1 MMRLPTPTIQRKL
14 LLLLL
19 AVGMLSS
26 LMSSLIVHWETTHAL
41 SNSLGPLVV
50 SQAELTAADLDA
62 EIILHANMVGEID
75 GGTTGIIAGRSM
87 EDFEHRFVGD
97 PADDDALTS
106 AGLPLPIAACLRGMS
121 DLRTSVTLTVCGDT
135 ADGPW
140 LLFAQPRRTGGG
152 VVAGAVRPAA
162 LLRRLLVH
170 RPAIAANHALLLRGA
185 GGFSVLASARPVAAG
200 VLGMA
205 DRVPRGGAVWA
216 ESSGVAGPG
225 TMAGFAWSSAFAR
238 LGSPNADGP
247 ELFACV
253 VIPLDFIA
261 PTLGNVASRTVL
273 LQSLLALLLM
283 AVGVALARRIT
294 EPVGELVGH
303 ARRVA
308 AGDFASRVTA
318 RTRDELGGL
327 AQAVND
333 MASRLEAQRATL
345 EQQVVAA
352 RSQARQLELLSE
364 VGRAAISAF
373 DLRQVLLTVHTGFSR
388 HVAYDGLAAAVFRA
402 NGDASLEQVEGEVF
416 VAEATPDGVRL
427 FLEELTLGAGSA
439 DSLTL
444 REGTMED
451 EPVLNRAYEWFCI
464 VPLRVER
471 GLLGA
476 VVLARRD
483 AAPLTSEERQSIEG
497 TAQLLALAV
506 EHIRLYERTEGFA
519 RELERQVQQR
529 THELE
534 RSHERLLSTERHAAT
549 GRLAAGIAHE
559 INNPLGIIKNYL
571 NLLRTQHAGD
581 TGPDAEAFAVIG
593 EELDRIARIV
603 RNLLDFYRPPRMPV
617 GLVDVNEEIRTLC
630 RLMQGGMRRNGIT
643 MDLRLAPE
651 LPGAL
656 LPPDQFRQVMLNL
669 LRNAEDALR
678 NGGGKLTVTTRR
690 QAGEPDG
697 RQARVVVD
705 VADTGC
711 GIQPDDRQHIFE
723 PFFTTKGERHGT
735 GLGLAVSYGIVSNA
749 GGSIEV
755 ESSPGRGSVFTL
767 RLRADAEPR
776 AHENRH

>member
-1 MMRLPTPTIQRKL
+1 MRLPTPTIQRKL

-19 AVGMLSS
+19 AVGMLSALTS
-26 LMSSLIVHWETTHAL
+26 ALIVHWETTHAL

-62 EIILHANMVGEID
+62 EIIRHANALAALD
-75 GGTTGIIAGRSM
+75 GLAAAPDA
-87 EDFEHRFVGD
+87 EPHEFEHGFVGD
-97 PADDDALTS
+97 PRDDDALAS
-106 AGLPLPIAACLRGMS
+106 AGLPRAIATCLRAGV
-121 DLRTSVTLTVCGDT
+121 DRDTSVAVAVCGDSAT
-135 ADGPW
+135 DRW
-140 LLFAQPRRTGGG
+140 LLFARPGGRAG
-152 VVAGAVRPAA
+152 SVVCGAVRPES
-162 LLRRLLVH
+162 LLRRLLTH
-170 RPAIAANHALLLRGA
+170 RPAIAANHALLLRDGNA
-185 GGFSVLASARPVAAG
+185 FAVLASARAVPSAVIA
-200 VLGMA
+200 MT

-216 ESSGVAGPG
+216 ESSGVGGPG
-225 TMAGFAWSSAFAR
+225 AMAGFAWSSAFAR
-238 LGSPNADGP
+238 LGTPDADGP
-247 ELFACV
+247 DLYACV

-308 AGDFASRVTA
+308 AGDFASRVRA

-327 AQAVND
+327 SEAVND
-333 MASRLEAQRATL
+333 MAARLETQRATL
-345 EQQVVAA
+345 ERQVAA
-352 RSQARQLELLSE
+352 ERSQARRLELLSE

-373 DLRQVLLTVHTGFSR
+373 DLRQVLLTLHAGLAR
-388 HVAYDGLAAAVFRA
+388 HIAYDGLAAAVFRA

-416 VAEATPDGVRL
+416 VADATPDGVRL
-427 FLEELTLGAGSA
+427 FLEELTLGAGTA
-439 DSLTL
+439 DAVAL
-444 REGTMED
+444 REGAMED
-451 EPVLNRAYEWFCI
+451 EPVLNRVYAWFCV

-483 AAPLTSEERQSIEG
+483 ASPLTPDERQSIEG

-534 RSHERLLSTERHAAT
+534 KSHERLLATERHAAT

-559 INNPLGIIKNYL
+559 VNNPLGIIKNYL
-571 NLLRTQHAGD
+571 NLLRAQHGGE

-617 GLVDVNEEIRTLC
+617 GRVDVNEEIRTLAH
-630 RLMQGGMRRNGIT
+630 LMQGGMRRHGIGIE
-643 MDLRLAPE
+643 LRLGPG
-651 LPGAL
+651 LPDAL
-656 LPPDQFRQVMLNL
+656 MPPDQFRQVTLNL
-669 LRNAEDALR
+669 LRNAEDAMR
-678 NGGGKLTVTTRR
+678 NGGGQLTVTTGL
-690 QAGEPDG
+690 QPGG
-697 RQARVVVD
+697 RADDPAHIVVD
-705 VADTGC
+705 IADTGC
-711 GIQPDDRQHIFE
+711 GISPDDRQHIFE
-723 PFFTTKGERHGT
+723 PFFTTKGEGQGT
-735 GLGLAVSYGIVSNA
+735 GLGLAVSYGIVRNA
-749 GGSIEV
+749 GGSIDV
-755 ESSPGRGSVFTL
+755 ESSPGHGSVFTL
-767 RLRADAEPR
+767 RLRAETGAR
-776 AHENRH
+776 AGENPH